1 MTWARWLPIGLIFL
15 ASLGALGGCADAGY
29 LLQSASGHLAMLR
42 AAKPVTQW
50 LDDAQTSPELKA
62 RLALAQRIRRF
73 AVTDLGLPDN
83 PSYNQYAD
91 LHRRAVVWNVV
102 AAPEFSL
109 KLKTWCFPVTGCIG
123 YRGYFDEAQAR
134 ALAAELK
141 ADGLEVSVYGVPAYS
156 TLGWMNWA
164 GGDPLLNTFINYPE
178 GELARLIFHELAH
191 QVVYVQDD
199 TMFNESFATAVERL
213 GGARWLARQASP
225 AAKAEFESQVS
236 QRAQFRALT
245 LATRRILTDIYQEK
259 NPVAP
264 DRYAQEA
271 SKSVAMKN
279 FRDQYAQLKASWVAA
294 ANGSSG
300 AASGA
305 PFGAAS
311 AATSGATFGV
321 AGAPSAPQ
329 SGAVAARFSGYD
341 AWVANANNA
350 SFGAQAAYDELVPD
364 FEALFERII
373 RDAAKGDADA
383 WPRFY
388 AAVRR
393 LADLPDKER
402 RQALK
407 SGS

>member
-134 ALAAELK
+134 VLAAQLK

-259 NPVAP
+259 NSVAP